1 MNRRLKVSL
10 GQHTERGRKET
21 NQDFHGAWIPQEP
34 LLGAKGIAIA
44 LADGIS
50 SSSVS
55 REASEAAVRGF
66 LESYYDTSQ
75 ALSVKKSARQVLQSI
90 NSWLHSQTRQSPFRY
105 EEKDRGYVCTLSAL
119 VLKSAT
125 AHVFHV
131 GDTRVYRLRDG
142 ALEQLT
148 QDHRLVVSAEKSYLS
163 RAMGVDARLDLDYQA
178 QHLERGDVFVL
189 ATDGVYEHV
198 SPRFVIN
205 AIADHAGE
213 LDVAARRIVD
223 EAHER
228 GSPDNLT
235 VQIVRVDELP
245 DGEAREAQQ
254 RVAELPFPPEL
265 APRSEIDG
273 YRILREL
280 HVSARSHVWLAQDA
294 GEQGD
299 SSTPVVL
306 KTLSTELR
314 ADPAQVDRFLMEDW
328 IAQRIDSAHVVR
340 RRDSGRRKTFLYNV
354 TEFIEGQTLAQ
365 WMVDNPR
372 PDLETVRGIVEQLAR
387 GLTAFHRLEMLHQD
401 LRPANVMIDRTGTV
415 KIIDLGSTRVAG
427 VAEGRGVE
435 DPQLLGTAQY
445 SAPEYFLG
453 EYGSPRSDLFSLGV
467 ITYQLLSG
475 RLPYGAEVARA
486 GTRAAQRRL
495 AYRSVLDDKRA
506 IPHWI
511 DEVLR
516 KATHVDP
523 LRRYAEAA
531 EFAHG
536 LRHPDAEW
544 LERRRVPLLE
554 RNPVRFWQ
562 LVSVILF
569 VALLV
574 ALAQLQ

>member
-1 MNRRLKVSL
+1 M
-10 GQHTERGRKET
+10 
-21 NQDFHGAWIPQEP
+21 
-34 LLGAKGIAIA
+34 AIA

-75 ALSVKKSARQVLQSI
+75 ALSVKKSAQQVLQAV

-119 VLKSAT
+119 VLKSTT

-131 GDTRVYRLRDG
+131 GDTRIYRLRDG

-148 QDHRLVVSAEKSYLS
+148 QDHRIVVSAEKSYLS
-163 RAMGVDARLDLDYQA
+163 RAMGVESRLDLDYQA
-178 QHLERGDVFVL
+178 QHLDRGDVFVL

-198 SPRFVIN
+198 NARFIAN
-205 AIADHAGE
+205 AVTDHAGV
-213 LDVAARRIVD
+213 LDVAARAIVT
-223 EAHER
+223 EAYDR
-228 GSPDNLT
+228 GSTDNLT

-245 DGEAREAQQ
+245 DAEAREVQQ
-254 RVAELPFPPEL
+254 LVAELPFPPAL
-265 APRSEIDG
+265 APRSELDG

-280 HVSARSHVWLAQDA
+280 HVSARSQLFLAQDTHQRDDA
-294 GEQGD
+294 V
-299 SSTPVVL
+299 PVVL

-314 ADPAQVDRFLMEDW
+314 GDPAQVDRFLMEDW

-340 RRDSGRRKTFLYNV
+340 RRDSGRRKTALYNI
-354 TEFIEGQTLAQ
+354 TEHIDGQTLAQ
-365 WMVDNPR
+365 WMIDNPR
-372 PDLETVRGIVEQLAR
+372 PDLAIVRDIADQLAR

-401 LRPANVMIDRTGTV
+401 LRPANVMIDRSGTV

-427 VAEGRGVE
+427 VAEGRAADSPE
-435 DPQLLGTAQY
+435 MLGTVQY
-445 SAPEYFLG
+445 TAPEYFLG
-453 EYGSPRSDLFSLGV
+453 EYGTPRSDLFSLGV
-467 ITYQLLSG
+467 IVYQILSG
-475 RLPYGAEVARA
+475 RLPYGAEVPRAR
-486 GTRAAQRRL
+486 TRAAQGRL
-495 AYRSVLDDKRA
+495 TYRSVLDDKRD
-506 IPHWI
+506 IPRWI

-523 LRRYAEAA
+523 ARRYAEPA

-536 LRHPDAEW
+536 LRHPDAAW
-544 LERRRVPLLE
+544 LERRRQPLIE

-562 LVSVILF
+562 LICVLLLI
-569 VALLV
+569 ALLV
-574 ALAQLQ
+574 ALAHR

>member
-1 MNRRLKVSL
+1 MRLKVSL
-10 GQHTERGRKET
+10 GQHSERGRKEV

-34 LLGAKGIAIA
+34 LLGAKGIAVA

-50 SSSVS
+50 SSAVS

-75 ALSVKKSARQVLQSI
+75 ALSVKKSAQQVLQSV
-90 NSWLHSQTRQSPFRY
+90 NSWLHSQTRQSPMRY

-119 VLKSAT
+119 VLKSTT

-148 QDHRLVVSAEKSYLS
+148 QDHRIVLSPEKSYLS
-163 RAMGVDARLDLDYQA
+163 RAMGVESRLDLDYQA
-178 QHLERGDVFVL
+178 QHLDPGDVFVL
-189 ATDGVYEHV
+189 ATDGVYEHA
-198 SPRFVIN
+198 SARFIAN
-205 AIADHAGE
+205 AVADHAAD
-213 LDVAARRIVD
+213 LDAAARAIVT
-223 EAHER
+223 EAFER
-228 GSPDNLT
+228 GSADNLT

-245 DGEAREAQQ
+245 DAEAREVQQ
-254 RVAELPFPPEL
+254 LVAELPFPPPL

-273 YRILREL
+273 YVILRQL
-280 HVSARSHVWLAQDA
+280 HVSARSQLFLAQDK
-294 GEQGD
+294 GSPD
-299 SSTPVVL
+299 DPPVVL

-340 RRDSGRRKTFLYNV
+340 RRDSGRRKSYLYNV
-354 TEFIEGQTLAQ
+354 TEYIEGQTLAQ

-372 PDLETVRGIVEQLAR
+372 PDLESVRDIAEQIAR
-387 GLTAFHRLEMLHQD
+387 GLTALHRQEMLHQD
-401 LRPANVMIDRTGTV
+401 LRPANVMIDRAGTV
-415 KIIDLGSTRVAG
+415 KIVDLGSTRVAG
-427 VAEGRGVE
+427 VAESRGVE
-435 DPQLLGTAQY
+435 EPELLGTVQY
-445 SAPEYFLG
+445 TAPEYFLG
-453 EYGSPRSDLFSLGV
+453 DYGTPRSDLFSLGV
-467 ITYQLLSG
+467 IVYQMLSG
-475 RLPYGAEVARA
+475 RLPYGAEVPRAR
-486 GTRAAQRRL
+486 TRAAQRRL
-495 AYRSVLDDKRA
+495 AYRSVLHEKRD
-506 IPHWI
+506 IPRWI

-523 LRRYAEAA
+523 LRRYAEPA

-536 LRHPDAEW
+536 LRHPDPAW
-544 LERRRVPLLE
+544 LERRRQPLLE

-562 LVSVILF
+562 LLCAGLF

-574 ALAQLQ
+574 ALAHLS